1 MTQLTTSVYGDIM
14 HSYRSIFAGH
24 DGAGD
29 GQMLPV
35 EPSLQMKRQFSPALW
50 ISLSVLTI

>member
-1 MTQLTTSVYGDIM
+1 M

-29 GQMLPV
+29 GQLLPV
-35 EPSLQMKRQFSPALW
+35 EPSLQMKRQFSPTLW
-50 ISLSVLTI
+50 ISLSVQTI